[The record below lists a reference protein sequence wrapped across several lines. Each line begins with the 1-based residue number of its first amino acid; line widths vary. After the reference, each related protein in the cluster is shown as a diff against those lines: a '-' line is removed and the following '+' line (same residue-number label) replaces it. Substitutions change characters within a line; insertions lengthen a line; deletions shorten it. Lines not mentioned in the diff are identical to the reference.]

1 MPTLDQ
7 HQSSKYTKFLYIG
20 DSGTGKTGSLASLL
34 KAGYSFRILDMDDGL
49 SSLVGYAR
57 QEGLDLSKVTY
68 ETLRDEYKASKAGPI
83 IKGQPRAFVDA
94 LNMLTE
100 WSEIDDPNCF
110 LVMDTLTSFSKAA
123 FEWAKGMN
131 PLAKDPRQWY
141 GTAQKGVE
149 DTIALLSGPQV
160 KMNVIITSHI
170 NYKEVVEGTNKGYVA
185 AVGTA
190 LGPHIPKYFDSML
203 LAESSGSGSNVRR
216 KIKTFPTGVIDLKV
230 PAPKVAADYP
240 LSTGLAEIV
249 ALLKEQN

>member
-1 MPTLDQ
+1 MPSLDT
-7 HQSSKYTKFLYIG
+7 HKSSLYTKLIYIG
-20 DSGTGKTGSLASLL
+20 DSGTGKTGSLTSLL
-34 KAGYSFRILDMDDGL
+34 KAGYSMRILDMDDGL

-57 QEGLDLSKVTY
+57 EAGLDLSKVEY
-68 ETLRDEYKASKAGPI
+68 ETYRDEYKATKAGPM
-83 IKGQPRAFVDA
+83 IKGSPKAFVEA
-94 LNMLTE
+94 LTKLTE

-131 PLAKDPRQWY
+131 PMAKDPRQWY

-149 DTIALLSGPQV
+149 DTIALLSGPQM
-160 KMNVIITSHI
+160 KMNVLVMSHI

-190 LGPHIPKYFDSML
+190 LGPHIPKYFDSMI
-203 LAESSGSGSNVRR
+203 LAEASGSGSNVRR
-216 KIKTFPTGVIDLKV
+216 KIKTFPTGVIDLKT
-230 PAPKVAADYP
+230 PSPGIQADYP

-249 ALLKEQN
+249 AILKQQ

>member
-1 MPTLDQ
+1 MATLDQ
-7 HQSSKYTKFLYIG
+7 HQSSKYTKFLYVG
-20 DSGTGKTGSLASLL
+20 DSGTGKTGSFVSLL

-57 QEGLDLSKVTY
+57 EAGCDLSKVEY
-68 ETLRDEYKASKAGPI
+68 ETIRDEYKASKVGPI
-83 IKGQPRAFVDA
+83 IKGQPRAFVQA
-94 LNMLTE
+94 LEVLTA

-110 LVMDTLTSFSKAA
+110 LIMDTLTSFSKAA

-131 PLAKDPRQWY
+131 PMAKDPRQWY

-160 KMNVIITSHI
+160 KMNVIITSHL
-170 NYKEVVEGTNKGYVA
+170 NYKEVVEGQHKGYVA

-190 LGPHIPKYFDSML
+190 LGPHIPKYFDTMI
-203 LAESSGSGSNVRR
+203 LAESIGSGANVKR
-216 KIKTFPTGVIDLKV
+216 KIKTFPTGVIDLKA
-230 PAPKVAADYP
+230 PAPSIAADYP

-249 ALLKEQN
+249 AKLKEQ